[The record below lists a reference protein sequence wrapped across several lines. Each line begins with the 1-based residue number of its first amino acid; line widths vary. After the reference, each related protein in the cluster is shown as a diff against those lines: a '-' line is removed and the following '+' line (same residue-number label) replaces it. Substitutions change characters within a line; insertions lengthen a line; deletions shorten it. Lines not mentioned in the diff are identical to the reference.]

1 MKKIISMLLITSMLI
16 ALAGCGSKGEDGKSA
31 GTPNMESGNVESGNG
46 ESGNEGSGNG
56 EKGRYV
62 EKEIDFPEGVN
73 KEDIFQI
80 GKKEGDMCLYATEEK
95 EGGVGIVC
103 YRYKDGSF
111 VKDMSAW
118 MDSLVLEE
126 NVYKAKVLEDIGGK
140 SYLLA
145 VMLEAENVRAHLYCT
160 DDGTTME
167 EITPQDWLEEDPDW
181 HFFDVPQD
189 IAVLE
194 NGSFAANFISDFK
207 VYADSGKL
215 IRTMPL
221 TIGYGA
227 NVCADQNFFYLE
239 KQNDMM
245 EFKGIAAFAPDKDSP
260 EKEITCEENVGSD
273 SSIDILSDG
282 SFIVCAK
289 GGFFKCSAEGEWS
302 SLVAGSYTS
311 LALENKWCSG
321 MTALDSGVFYTLLE
335 GDTGRSLMEYTYDPE
350 IPLKPDTVLTVYSV
364 YDNAT
369 LKQAAAMYTKL
380 HPDVLVEV
388 EVGIPYEE
396 METADLKTV
405 LQNLNTRL
413 LAGQGTDLMVL
424 DGLNTNSL
432 IEKGML
438 ADISDVVTPMSE
450 SGEILKNIVD
460 GYTQEDGAVY
470 MVPLRYSMRL
480 LLSGKIDTKEAG
492 SVKGLAAALG
502 QQELALGPITV
513 SDFVDIYMPY
523 MVSDIVKD
531 KKLDREA
538 LAECLEALKIIA
550 GGYTIV
556 NNYTD
561 STQNYQ
567 MWDLPLDASVVF
579 SDTEGFLSAM
589 MPISIVNEIKGNFNS
604 FENAYNPIGEI
615 GINKETPYLEQ
626 AKDFLRYALSVEVQ
640 EGDFY
645 DGFPMNV
652 AALAKQTEKDRSNY
666 EMYTMI
672 ELPGGEFKDFII
684 GAPSKEDSDRLT
696 ELCKGLNKK
705 VVDDAQINLV
715 ISDVLPSYL
724 DGSSSLEDTIDK
736 IERGLRMY
744 LAE

>member
-1 MKKIISMLLITSMLI
+1 MKKIISMLLIASMLI

-31 GTPNMESGNVESGNG
+31 GTPNVE
-46 ESGNEGSGNG
+46 SGNG

-73 KEDIFQI
+73 KEDIIQV
-80 GKKEGDMCLYATEEK
+80 GKKEGDMCLYAMEEK

-111 VKDMSAW
+111 IKDTPAW
-118 MDSLVLEE
+118 LDSLVMEE
-126 NVYKAKVLEDIGGK
+126 NVYKVKVLEDIGGM
-140 SYLLA
+140 SYLFA
-145 VMLEAENVRAHLYCT
+145 VMLEEENVRAHFYCT
-160 DDGTTME
+160 DDGITMKK
-167 EITPQDWLEEDPDW
+167 ITPQDWLEEDPEW
-181 HFFDVPQD
+181 HFFNIPQD

-207 VYADSGKL
+207 VYDGSGKFSW
-215 IRTMPL
+215 TMPL
-221 TIGYGA
+221 TIGYGDK
-227 NVCADQNFFYLE
+227 VYADQNFFYLE
-239 KQNDMM
+239 KQNDMI
-245 EFKGIAAFAPDKDSP
+245 EFKGITAFAPDKDSP
-260 EKEITCEENVGSD
+260 EKEITCTESVGSD
-273 SSIDILSDG
+273 SYIDILSDG
-282 SFIVCAK
+282 TFIVCAK
-289 GGFFKCSAEGEWS
+289 GGFFKCSVEGEWS

-311 LALENKWCSG
+311 LALENMWCSG
-321 MTALDSGVFYTLLE
+321 MTALDSGVFYALLD
-335 GDTGRSLMEYTYDPE
+335 GDTERSLMEYAYDPE
-350 IPLKPDTVLTVYSV
+350 MPLKPETVLTIYSV
-364 YDNAT
+364 YDNPT

-388 EVGIPYEE
+388 EIGIPYEE
-396 METADLKTV
+396 METMDLNTV
-405 LQNLNTRL
+405 LQNLNARL

-450 SGEILKNIVD
+450 SGEILKNIAD
-460 GYTQEDGAVY
+460 GYIQEDGAVY
-470 MVPLRYSMRL
+470 TIPLRYSMRL
-480 LLSGKIDTKEAG
+480 LLSGEIDTKEAG

-531 KKLDREA
+531 KELDREA
-538 LAECLEALKIIA
+538 LAECLEALKTIA

-567 MWDLPLDASVVF
+567 TWDLPLDASAVF
-579 SDTEGFLSAM
+579 SDIEGFLSAM
-589 MPISIVNEIKGNFNS
+589 MSISIVNEIKGNFNS

-626 AKDFLRYALSVEVQ
+626 AKDFLRYALSVDVQ

-645 DGFPMNV
+645 DGFPMNA
-652 AALAKQTEKDRSNY
+652 AALAKQAEKDRSDY
-666 EMYTMI
+666 EVYTII

-684 GAPSKEDSDRLT
+684 GAPSKEDCDRLT

-705 VVDDAQINLV
+705 VVDDVQINLV

-736 IERGLRMY
+736 IERGLNMY

>member
-1 MKKIISMLLITSMLI
+1 MKKIISMLLIASMLI

-31 GTPNMESGNVESGNG
+31 GTPNVE
-46 ESGNEGSGNG
+46 SGNG

-73 KEDIFQI
+73 KEDIIQV
-80 GKKEGDMCLYATEEK
+80 GKKEGDMCLYAMEEK

-111 VKDMSAW
+111 IKDTPAW
-118 MDSLVLEE
+118 LDSLVMEE
-126 NVYKAKVLEDIGGK
+126 NVYKAKVLEDIGGM
-140 SYLLA
+140 SYLFA
-145 VMLEAENVRAHLYCT
+145 VMLEEENVRAHFYCT
-160 DDGTTME
+160 DDGITMK
-167 EITPQDWLEEDPDW
+167 EITPQDWLEEDPEW
-181 HFFDVPQD
+181 HFFNIPQD

-207 VYADSGKL
+207 VYGGSGKFSW
-215 IRTMPL
+215 TMPL
-221 TIGYGA
+221 TIGYGDK
-227 NVCADQNFFYLE
+227 VYADQNFFYLE
-239 KQNDMM
+239 KQNDMI
-245 EFKGIAAFAPDKDSP
+245 EFKGITAFAPDKDSP
-260 EKEITCEENVGSD
+260 EKEITCTESVGSD
-273 SSIDILSDG
+273 SYIDILSDG
-282 SFIVCAK
+282 TFIVCAK
-289 GGFFKCSAEGEWS
+289 GGFFKCSVEGEWS

-311 LALENKWCSG
+311 LALENMWCSG
-321 MTALDSGVFYTLLE
+321 MTALDSGVFYALLD
-335 GDTGRSLMEYTYDPE
+335 GDTERFLMEYAYDPE
-350 IPLKPDTVLTVYSV
+350 MSLKPETVLTIYSV
-364 YDNAT
+364 YDNPT

-388 EVGIPYEE
+388 EIGIPYEE
-396 METADLKTV
+396 METMDLNTV
-405 LQNLNTRL
+405 LQNLNARL

-450 SGEILKNIVD
+450 SGEILKNIAD

-470 MVPLRYSMRL
+470 MIPLRYSMRL
-480 LLSGKIDTKEAG
+480 LLSGEIDTKEAG

-531 KKLDREA
+531 KELDKEA
-538 LAECLEALKIIA
+538 LAECLEALKTIA

-556 NNYTD
+556 DHYTD

-567 MWDLPLDASVVF
+567 TWDLPLDASAVF
-579 SDTEGFLSAM
+579 SDIEGFLSAM
-589 MPISIVNEIKGNFNS
+589 MSISIVNEIKGNFNS

-626 AKDFLRYALSVEVQ
+626 AKDFLRYALSVDVQ

-645 DGFPMNV
+645 DGFPMNA
-652 AALAKQTEKDRSNY
+652 AALAKQTEKDRSDY
-666 EMYTMI
+666 EVYTLI

-684 GAPSKEDSDRLT
+684 GAPSKEDCDRLA

-724 DGSSSLEDTIDK
+724 DGSSSLEDSIDK
-736 IERGLRMY
+736 IERGLNMY